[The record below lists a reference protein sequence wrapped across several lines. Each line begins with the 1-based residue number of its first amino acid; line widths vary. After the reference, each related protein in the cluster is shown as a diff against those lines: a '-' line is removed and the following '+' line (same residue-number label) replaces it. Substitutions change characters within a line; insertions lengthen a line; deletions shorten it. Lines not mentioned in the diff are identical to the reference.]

1 MVSKRLQLLS
11 GCERTPRAYNKRN
24 ADYWETEI
32 KEKRAYRR
40 AAVKNSSSP
49 ANPTSSNEY
58 NVQNMTAENIKAKLT
73 EMGIRARLRN
83 VKRLQELL
91 ENALQLASQT
101 HQ

>member
-1 MVSKRLQLLS
+1 M
-11 GCERTPRAYNKRN
+11 
-24 ADYWETEI
+24 
-32 KEKRAYRR
+32 
-40 AAVKNSSSP
+40 KNSSSP

-58 NVQNMTAENIKAKLT
+58 NLQNMTAENIKAKLT
-73 EMGIRARLRN
+73 EMGIRTRLRN